1 MQVNISSRNLTV
13 SDRFRE
19 YVAERTHKIEHIA
32 SRIESLS
39 IKVTRHDHQRA
50 AGIEDQVELTVTEP
64 GHVIRAEAQASDKF
78 AAFDI
83 AFDKLAER
91 LRRLSDK
98 NKIHRGQHKPFSLTE
113 LSAHDFAELSVSPV
127 DGDLLLGRTAAVA
140 TDDTESAVDLGESP
154 VVIRRKEFVGSELSV
169 DEAVDRMELVGHDFY
184 LFFDAETKKPSVVY
198 RRKGWNYGVIA
209 LG

>member
-140 TDDTESAVDLGESP
+140 TDETESAVDLGESP